1 MQIQCMLASG
11 KIFDS
16 KYRDK
21 ESLRITG
28 EDHSPSN
35 DRTDCD
41 DKISKYRNDLLA
53 EASRHE
59 SEIIDAEN
67 SECSERPESIC
78 DSSLDSSSYTNSISQ
93 MFVNFKNKE
102 NTEKI
107 MVRRWK

>member
-28 EDHSPSN
+28 EDPSPSN

-41 DKISKYRNDLLA
+41 DKISEYRTDLLA

-59 SEIIDAEN
+59 SEIIDTEN

-78 DSSLDSSSYTNSISQ
+78 DSSLDS
-93 MFVNFKNKE
+93 
-102 NTEKI
+102 
-107 MVRRWK
+107 